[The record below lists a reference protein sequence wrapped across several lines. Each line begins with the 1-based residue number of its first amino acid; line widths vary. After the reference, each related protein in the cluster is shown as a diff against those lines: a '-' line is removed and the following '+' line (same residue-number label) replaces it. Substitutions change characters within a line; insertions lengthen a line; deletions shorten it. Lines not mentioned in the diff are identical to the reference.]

1 MKAIYLAI
9 GMAFTGLLP
18 SNTPAQKSEN
28 SISTELPCYN
38 TTELFKSLREKYK
51 ELPILSGQASDEA
64 KSTVSVWMNSTDKN
78 WTIIATK
85 KELSCVIGIGTDI
98 KLFNYKPGQSI

>member
-9 GMAFTGLLP
+9 GMAFTGLQA
-18 SNTPAQKSEN
+18 SNSQAQKLEN
-28 SISTELPCYN
+28 SISAELPCYS
-38 TTELFKSLREKYK
+38 TTELFKNLREKYK

-64 KSTVSVWMNSTDKN
+64 KSTISVWMNSTDKK

-85 KELSCVIGIGTDI
+85 KELSCIIGVGTDI
-98 KLFNYKPGQSI
+98 KLFNYKSGQSI